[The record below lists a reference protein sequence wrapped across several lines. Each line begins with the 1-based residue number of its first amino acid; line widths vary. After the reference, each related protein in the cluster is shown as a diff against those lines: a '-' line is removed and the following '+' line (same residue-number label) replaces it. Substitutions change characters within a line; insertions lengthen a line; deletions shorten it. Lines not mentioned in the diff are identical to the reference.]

1 MTTDWLSYG
10 CTCSSNTESFLNNGF
25 SQDLNRLFR
34 HWTQYMCVSTQSLH
48 GFLFKVFSQGWCL
61 YGLCIALWLKCNW
74 RAVGSG
80 GLMETKYIGFF
91 QGIICQMSCV
101 FFGGG
106 GLTVWYHEAFPSLHV
121 AQWDNQPG
129 SHNLSGASGCGL
141 NWLVMLSVTVNLP
154 GRPEHSPL
162 NKHQIE
168 WEIVSNRMVEYREA
182 VWAWHCLFRFTV
194 RLACIWH
201 QTSLKQGDG
210 EMKWHTS
217 FKSRVLCVW

>member
-1 MTTDWLSYG
+1 MW
-10 CTCSSNTESFLNNGF
+10 F
-25 SQDLNRLFR
+25 
-34 HWTQYMCVSTQSLH
+34 
-48 GFLFKVFSQGWCL
+48 
-61 YGLCIALWLKCNW
+61 KCNW
-74 RAVGSG
+74 NAVGSG
-80 GLMETKYIGFF
+80 GLMETKCILG
-91 QGIICQMSCV
+91 V
-101 FFGGG
+101 FRAWFAIFKHFN
-106 GLTVWYHEAFPSLHV
+106 TWRNHCKISWSIPLHV
-121 AQWDNQPG
+121 ARWDNHPG
-129 SHNLSGASGCGL
+129 SHNLTGASGCGL

-154 GRPEHSPL
+154 GRHEHSPL